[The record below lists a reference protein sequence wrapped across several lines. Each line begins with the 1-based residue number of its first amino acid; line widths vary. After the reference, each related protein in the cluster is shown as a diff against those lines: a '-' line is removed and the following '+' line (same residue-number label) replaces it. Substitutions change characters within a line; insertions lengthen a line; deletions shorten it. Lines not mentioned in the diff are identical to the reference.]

1 MIQLDEEE
9 QEILEAYERGE
20 WQPVTNMEIELE
32 RHQQYAASMT
42 ANHRWKI
49 LEERLL
55 LDKRPWLRVVE
66 QTVRL
71 PDGEVIDDYLLA
83 EAPSYASIFPVLPDG
98 RILAVEEYKHGI
110 GRIVLQLP
118 AGILDP
124 GEDALTGAKR
134 ELLEETGYEAG
145 EWQPMGS
152 FYDDSNR
159 GMSLG
164 HYFFATDLVQVAEPD
179 AGDLD
184 EVRPIVLTPTEL
196 RAAIR
201 VGRVTTAGVVAS
213 MMLGLETQSERQGAT
228 HA

>member
-1 MIQLDEEE
+1 
-9 QEILEAYERGE
+9 
-20 WQPVTNMEIELE
+20 
-32 RHQQYAASMT
+32 MT
-42 ANHRWKI
+42 QNRRWKI
-49 LEERLL
+49 LKERLL

-83 EAPSYASIFPVLPDG
+83 EAPDYAIIFPVLPDG

-110 GRIVLQLP
+110 GRVIWQLP
-118 AGILDP
+118 AGILEPDEDP
-124 GEDALTGAKR
+124 LLGAKR

-145 EWQPMGS
+145 EWQAMGS

-164 HYFFATDLVQVAEPD
+164 HYFFATDLKQVAEAN

-184 EVRPIVLTPTEL
+184 EVRPIIVTPTEL
-196 RAAIR
+196 RAAIHD
-201 VGRVTTAGVVAS
+201 GRVAAAGVVAS
-213 MMLGLETQSERQGAT
+213 MMLGLERMEQVARSKGQGT
-228 HA
+228 Y

>member
-1 MIQLDEEE
+1 MNQ
-9 QEILEAYERGE
+9 
-20 WQPVTNMEIELE
+20 
-32 RHQQYAASMT
+32 
-42 ANHRWKI
+42 NHRWQV

-83 EAPSYASIFPVLPDG
+83 DAPSYAIIFPVLPDG

-118 AGILDP
+118 AGLLDP

-145 EWQPMGS
+145 KWQAMGS

-164 HYFFATDLVQVAEPD
+164 HYFFATDLKQIAEPN

-196 RAAIR
+196 RASIR
-201 VGRVTTAGVVAS
+201 AGRVTTAGVVAS

>member
-1 MIQLDEEE
+1 MAKHRE
-9 QEILEAYERGE
+9 
-20 WQPVTNMEIELE
+20 
-32 RHQQYAASMT
+32 YAAVAT
-42 ANHRWKI
+42 TNHRWQV

-55 LDKRPWLRVVE
+55 LDKRPWLRVKE

-71 PDGEVIDDYLLA
+71 ADGRVIDDYLVA
-83 EAPSYASIFPVLPDG
+83 EAPSYAIIFPVLPDG

-118 AGILDP
+118 AGLLDP

-134 ELLEETGYEAG
+134 ELLEETGYQAG
-145 EWQPMGS
+145 TWQALGS

-164 HYFFATDLVQVAEPD
+164 HYFFATNLKQVAEPD

-184 EVRPIVLTPTEL
+184 EVRPIVLTPTAL
-196 RAAIR
+196 RAAIHA
-201 VGRVTTAGVVAS
+201 GRVTTASVVAS
-213 MMLGLETQSERQGAT
+213 MMLGLEMHSTQQGAD
-228 HA
+228 HVESHLPQS